1 MGWWSSWLLRTA
13 GKASAARFDAALED
27 PFRTQERK
35 LFEILRRN
43 AGTDWGREHGFS
55 DVATIA
61 DWRRQPIVDWDDVAD
76 WVDRMVNGEENVL
89 TAERPVMFAR
99 TSGTTGRP
107 KHVPITPTCRG
118 RDHADQFRTW
128 LHHASTDHPRMYA
141 GKILSLVSP
150 AEEGRTPAGI
160 PYGSVSGVIYR
171 DNPAPVKKLYVTP
184 YPVFEID
191 DYDTRYLAILS
202 VALRASVTFLA
213 TANPSSIT
221 KLCDMADGHAES
233 LLRDMHDG
241 GFSRSE
247 TLSPEVRA
255 ALLPHLRPNRDRARE
270 LEAARSRRGALLP
283 ADVWP
288 DLALIGCWKGG
299 TVGGHLDRFS
309 RWFDPD
315 GRRPVPVRD
324 LGYLSSEARGTIPMS
339 DTGASGVLG
348 INAGVF
354 EFVPVRDVEEFPDDP
369 SRWSP
374 RWFNEVD
381 TGADY
386 HVLLTTTGG
395 LYRYDI
401 NDIVRVTGW
410 RSGVPEIAFLRK
422 GRGVTSITGE
432 KVTVNQVIEAVRA
445 ASKDAGWEAEHF
457 RAEADPAFERY
468 VFKVEGRVP
477 LPESLRERF
486 LRAVDGHLR
495 RLNLEYEAKRASGRL
510 SGPVLHV
517 MKCGW
522 YESGKRALVAEGR
535 RLFQAKTNVLAVSD
549 GASTAPAAT
558 ADLLAVQPWPDAAA
572 DEEARHA
579 L

>member
-1 MGWWSSWLLRTA
+1 M
-13 GKASAARFDAALED
+13 
-27 PFRTQERK
+27 
-35 LFEILRRN
+35 
-43 AGTDWGREHGFS
+43 
-55 DVATIA
+55 
-61 DWRRQPIVDWDDVAD
+61 AD
-76 WVDRMVNGEENVL
+76 WVDRMLHGEDGVL

-128 LHHASTDHPRMYA
+128 LHHASTDHPGMYR

-171 DNPAPVKKLYVTP
+171 DNPAPVRALYVTP

-202 VALRASVTFLA
+202 VALRESVTFLA

-221 KLCDMADGHAES
+221 KLCDMADTHAES
-233 LLRDMHDG
+233 LLRDIHDG
-241 GFSRSE
+241 GFSRASAL
-247 TLSPEVRA
+247 TPAVRS
-255 ALLPHLRPNRDRARE
+255 ALLPRLRPDPERARR
-270 LEAARSRRGALLP
+270 LESARARRGALVP
-283 ADVWP
+283 ADIWP

-299 TVGGHLDRFS
+299 TVGGHLDRFA

-315 GRRPVPVRD
+315 GRRPIPVRD

-339 DTGASGVLG
+339 DEGASGVLG

-354 EFVPVRDVEEFPDDP
+354 EFVPVRDVEESPDDP
-369 SRWSP
+369 ARWSP

-445 ASKDAGWEAEHF
+445 AAHDTAFEAEHF

-468 VFKVEGRVP
+468 IFKVEGRAP
-477 LPESLRERF
+477 LPEALREPF
-486 LRAVDGHLR
+486 LRAVDAHLR
-495 RLNLEYEAKRASGRL
+495 RLNLEYAAKRASGRL

-517 MKCGW
+517 MKSGW
-522 YESGKRALVAEGR
+522 YESGKRALAAHGR
-535 RLFQAKTNVLAVSD
+535 RLFQAKTNVLSVVDGSAPEGAAAASD
-549 GASTAPAAT
+549 V
-558 ADLLAVQPWPDAAA
+558 LAEVPWPDRAA